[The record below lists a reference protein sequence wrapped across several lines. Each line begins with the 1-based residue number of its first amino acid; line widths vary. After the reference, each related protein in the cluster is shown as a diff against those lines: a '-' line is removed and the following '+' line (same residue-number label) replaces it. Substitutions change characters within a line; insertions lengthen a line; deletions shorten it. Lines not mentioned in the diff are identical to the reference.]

1 MKFYK
6 QILKVASLLGLLSF
20 SAYGVAQSNAI
31 EAINVATQGDSVT
44 LKVSLKNPLAAIPA
58 SFSVASPARVA
69 LDFPDTENSLGK
81 NAEQLSSGGELAWN
95 TGFSPAGTCPSRT
108 RPPSLPPTAR
118 R

>member
-44 LKVSLKNPLAAIPA
+44 LKVSFKKIRWLLFLPV
-58 SFSVASPARVA
+58 SVSPAQHVWHWIFRIR
-69 LDFPDTENSLGK
+69 
-81 NAEQLSSGGELAWN
+81 
-95 TGFSPAGTCPSRT
+95 RT
-108 RPPSLPPTAR
+108 A
-118 R
+118 